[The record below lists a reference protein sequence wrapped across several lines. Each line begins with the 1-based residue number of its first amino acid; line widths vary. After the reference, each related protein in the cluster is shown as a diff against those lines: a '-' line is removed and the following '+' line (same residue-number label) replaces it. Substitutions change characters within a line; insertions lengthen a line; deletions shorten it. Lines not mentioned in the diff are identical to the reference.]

1 MSREQRA
8 RREIGVTSISRG
20 SSLFL
25 SLYFLSIIF
34 VVPVAQ
40 MIIDGGDTIRA
51 PVLSERDVIKQSL
64 LTKTTFFNK
73 EILRH
78 IDQLEGDLEAES
90 FLRNLFLPPLQYL
103 FTRFLDQGNEKVIV
117 GRNGQLLYRPAVDY
131 LVGPP
136 FLDRHQQFKRS
147 EGHEIWEQPVEP
159 DPLKAIFSF
168 RDQLASRN
176 IDLILLPVP
185 VKASV
190 RPGSLAG
197 NAAGGP
203 LANRSWNQFIQ
214 QLQEN
219 GVEVFDIRGHLYD
232 FEKISGDAYLKTDT
246 HWSPAAMKEIAIRLA
261 EFLTG
266 KYPDLSG
273 ERSFDYHQILHNG
286 EGDLSRMLNFPEGID
301 LFAPAALEIEQVV
314 TATGAYWQPDK
325 TSPVLLL
332 GDSFTNIY
340 SAPGLEMGDGGGL
353 AEQLSYYLL
362 RSVDLL
368 ARNDDGAFI
377 TREMLATELARGR
390 DRLAGK
396 RVVVWQFAERELSF
410 GNWKQVMLTLGT
422 PRPTPFFTVDSGDRA
437 DVRATV
443 AAVSYS
449 PRPGTIP
456 YRDNIVTI
464 HLVDLDGEKVV
475 ELGGQ
480 ALIYGFGM
488 RDNKMTSLASLRPGD
503 RVSMTL
509 TSWEDREK
517 EYGSYRRTSL
527 DDEMIELEIPNW
539 GEITDDTI
547 D

>member
-117 GRNGQLLYRPAVDY
+117 GRNGQLFYRPAVDY

-246 HWSPAAMKEIAIRLA
+246 HWSPAAMKEIAQKISII
-261 EFLTG
+261 E
-266 KYPDLSG
+266 
-273 ERSFDYHQILHNG
+273 
-286 EGDLSRMLNFPEGID
+286 
-301 LFAPAALEIEQVV
+301 EIARQ
-314 TATGAYWQPDK
+314 T
-325 TSPVLLL
+325 
-332 GDSFTNIY
+332 
-340 SAPGLEMGDGGGL
+340 
-353 AEQLSYYLL
+353 
-362 RSVDLL
+362 DLL
-368 ARNDDGAFI
+368 ALNAAI
-377 TREMLATELARGR
+377 EAAR
-390 DRLAGK
+390 AGEHGK
-396 RVVVWQFAERELSF
+396 GFAVVASEVRKLAERSQTAAGEIGRLSGSIEALNELF
-410 GNWKQVMLTLGT
+410 
-422 PRPTPFFTVDSGDRA
+422 
-437 DVRATV
+437 
-443 AAVSYS
+443 
-449 PRPGTIP
+449 
-456 YRDNIVTI
+456 
-464 HLVDLDGEKVV
+464 
-475 ELGGQ
+475 
-480 ALIYGFGM
+480 
-488 RDNKMTSLASLRPGD
+488 
-503 RVSMTL
+503 
-509 TSWEDREK
+509 
-517 EYGSYRRTSL
+517 
-527 DDEMIELEIPNW
+527 EMISDLLEKA
-539 GEITDDTI
+539 GR
-547 D
+547 